1 MGKTA
6 MWRRYLRFWGADPP
20 ADVDAE
26 IDFHLDALVQH
37 FIARGMTADQARR
50 EASRRFGNVARVR
63 SECLTVDKGSMRSA
77 TRREALDALS
87 QDFRDSLRGLT
98 RNPGLTLGAVLIL
111 ALGIGLNTTVFSFNK
126 ALLFPSLP
134 IGDPPTLVKM
144 WSQNLTRGIFAQP
157 LSEAAAAAAVSAGQS
172 FDDVAAYTVEPVTL
186 TGGVEAE
193 CIPSMRATTNLF
205 TLLRVAPEDGRNF
218 QPDDATSAGSPVAI
232 ISDRAWKN
240 RYGGD
245 PSAIGRDIILNGRP
259 HTVIGVM
266 PQEFWFESKEVEVW
280 LPRPMPRAEG
290 AYDARALTTIARLAP
305 AATMQSTQADMQ
317 SLAFRLARDYPQ
329 ANAGWDILVTGLLPL
344 GPGEKVFFG
353 LVTTLTSL
361 LLAAACA
368 HIANL
373 LLARGMERR
382 GEVAIRAS
390 LGARRGRIMRQ
401 LFVESVALSI
411 VGGVCSLLIAL
422 PIVVEIRT
430 VLGPRTP
437 YLSDLSLDGAAL
449 ALTAGLTLLA
459 TALFGLAPALR
470 LSSVTASDAMKQ
482 PPGGAIAGRRRR
494 PLVSAL
500 IGLEVTIATVALIV
514 TALYARAANNVLA
527 IPYGFEPKNVVTFRL
542 DVPEYKY
549 PEAESAARVLTA
561 VHQRLEALPSI
572 QTAGAGT
579 RLPLNIGAGLPTEAI
594 TLDERPDIAQGQSPW
609 TITTAVTPGYFE
621 ALGIPLLQGRAFDSR
636 DSNEAQPVVMIS
648 RSMARAYW
656 PNEDPVGRRFRLSG
670 GATAAP
676 WLTIV
681 GVVDDV
687 RPLDPTSPQVRQ
699 TYVPFAQS
707 SGRELVYFVAT
718 RDAPLSRVQDI
729 RLAVRDVDS
738 ELPVVDLRPM
748 TDVMSIAMSGAD
760 LGQKSLRVNALMS
773 ALLAVSGVYSVV
785 AFAVARR
792 RREIA
797 IRVALGG
804 TRRSIVIMLLRQALR
819 PALVGILLGLVL
831 SALVSRGLTVML
843 FGVDPLDPLTYG
855 LTALALSMAAIVA
868 SCVPALRA
876 IRANTVAALRAD

>member
-63 SECLTVDKGSMRSA
+63 SECLTVDEGSMRSA

-157 LSEAAAAAAVSAGQS
+157 LSEAAAAAVVSAGQS

-193 CIPSMRATTNLF
+193 RIPSMRATTNLF

-317 SLAFRLARDYPQ
+317 SLALRLARDYPQ

-368 HIANL
+368 HVANL

-572 QTAGAGT
+572 RTAGAST

-621 ALGIPLLQGRAFDSR
+621 ALGIQLLQGRAFDSR
-636 DSNEAQPVVMIS
+636 DSSEAQPVVMIS

-676 WLTIV
+676 GLTIV

-718 RDAPLSRVQDI
+718 RDAPFSRVQDI
-729 RLAVRDVDS
+729 RLAVRDVDA

-785 AFAVARR
+785 ASLSHAGGVKSRFASRLAERAGR
-792 RREIA
+792 
-797 IRVALGG
+797 L
-804 TRRSIVIMLLRQALR
+804 VIMLLRQALR

-843 FGVDPLDPLTYG
+843 FGVDPLDPLPYG